1 MKRKINLK
9 LGNHTYSFL
18 TDEPKDKVQEIKE
31 IIDNDYEKYSNIIE
45 SNDKKDLTDLLVLL
59 LLNHV
64 SKELQH
70 KEELKDL
77 KDKNERLMV
86 EIERL
91 KTEREDMAG

>member
-1 MKRKINLK
+1 LKRKINLK
-9 LGNHTYSFL
+9 LGNQTYSFL

-45 SNDKKDLTDLLVLL
+45 SNDKKGLTDLLVLL